1 MAKGVPAPIVQKLNQ
16 AAVDTL
22 NTPAVVEKLL
32 KIGTTAMPP
41 EQRTPQAAQAFV
53 ESEIKN
59 WEAVIK
65 ASGVEQQ

>member
-32 KIGTTAMPP
+32 KIGTTLMPP
-41 EQRTPQAAQAFV
+41 EQRTPPAAKAFV

-59 WEAVIK
+59 WEAVIQ
-65 ASGVEQQ
+65 ASVEQQ

>member
-1 MAKGVPAPIVQKLNQ
+1 MPTQAVSQTQ
-16 AAVDTL
+16 AAVETL

-32 KIGTTAMPP
+32 KIGTTVMPP
-41 EQRTPQAAQAFV
+41 EQRSPKAAQAFV